1 MRFLEIV
8 LHSQPQ
14 ISPEIGDVV
23 EPGIK
28 FKFQVAWL
36 VLGVNDDLD
45 SCGTPHAFNSVPF
58 HCVKPCF
65 HTLSLLWVCS
75 GIR

>member
-14 ISPEIGDVV
+14 ISPEVGDVV

-28 FKFQVAWL
+28 FEFQV
-36 VLGVNDDLD
+36 
-45 SCGTPHAFNSVPF
+45 
-58 HCVKPCF
+58 
-65 HTLSLLWVCS
+65 
-75 GIR
+75 